1 MDEQTTGPRRPQ
13 HTIGFGGPEHA
24 TPAELRAELPD
35 DLRMEFEEEYQA
47 ALNEANANGNLQ
59 ALADMLPLWQGELAR
74 RRSPDWPE
82 MEETIRRLNAGLP
95 VDTVPADRTQWG
107 DPG

>member
-1 MDEQTTGPRRPQ
+1 MDEQTTDPRLPQ

-24 TPAELRAELPD
+24 TPAELRTELPD

-47 ALNEANANGNLQ
+47 ALNEANVNGSLQ
-59 ALADMLPLWQGELAR
+59 ALAEMLPPWQGELAR
-74 RRSPDWPE
+74 RRSPDRPE
-82 MEETIRRLNAGLP
+82 MEETIRRLDTGL
-95 VDTVPADRTQWG
+95 PADRAQWG